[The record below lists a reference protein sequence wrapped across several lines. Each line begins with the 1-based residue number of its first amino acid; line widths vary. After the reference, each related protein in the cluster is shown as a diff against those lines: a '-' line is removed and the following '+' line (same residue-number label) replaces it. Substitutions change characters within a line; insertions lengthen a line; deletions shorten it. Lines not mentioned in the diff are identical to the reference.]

1 MTLDIRLMTCKFGK
15 LSFLCQSVY
24 VLFANVWQTTHVL
37 TDMIGKCL
45 SICS

>member
-1 MTLDIRLMTCKFGK
+1 MILDIRLMTCKFGK
-15 LSFLCQSVY
+15 YLSCVSQY
-24 VLFANVWQTTHVL
+24 MLFANVWQTTHVL